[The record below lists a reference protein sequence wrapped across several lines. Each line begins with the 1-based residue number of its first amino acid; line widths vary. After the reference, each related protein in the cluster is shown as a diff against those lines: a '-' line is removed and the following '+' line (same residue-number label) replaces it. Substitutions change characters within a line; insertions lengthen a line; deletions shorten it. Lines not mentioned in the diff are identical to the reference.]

1 MKKSPVVFV
10 VVAICALMAAC
21 ALAGCGGSSSSA
33 STTSASASASSAATA
48 SSSASASAAASA
60 ASASAA
66 SSTAV
71 GASSASGDRGSASP
85 LISIDGVDVNKIAI
99 EMVGDTPNLQFVF
112 ANKTNNDVEL
122 DLSPFRVLK
131 DDKDE
136 VNFHLTKKTVK
147 ANTPYLQLA
156 ETASPGSMKVGDS
169 ATIYHGDTLLGTFE
183 VGEF

>member
-1 MKKSPVVFV
+1 
-10 VVAICALMAAC
+10 
-21 ALAGCGGSSSSA
+21 
-33 STTSASASASSAATA
+33 
-48 SSSASASAAASA
+48 
-60 ASASAA
+60 
-66 SSTAV
+66 
-71 GASSASGDRGSASP
+71 
-85 LISIDGVDVNKIAI
+85 
-99 EMVGDTPNLQFVF
+99 MVGDTPNLQFVF